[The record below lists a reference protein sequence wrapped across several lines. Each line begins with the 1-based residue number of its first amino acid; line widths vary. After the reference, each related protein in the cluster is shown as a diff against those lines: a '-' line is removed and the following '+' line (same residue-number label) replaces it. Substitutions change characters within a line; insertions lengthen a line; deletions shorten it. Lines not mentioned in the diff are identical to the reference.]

1 MGANMR
7 NTIRTSDDDLIVATK
22 VTTDALASATNDL
35 PPSLGSGSGWAGIL
49 KGILAHQPVTN
60 ADHSDDGFFSH
71 SPVIVRIDETRTT
84 IPATSAAN
92 TTENSASGIFNDK
105 FTAGSSIEIQGI
117 TATYG
122 RMVVP
127 LTSRGEAVTLIN
139 ETQND
144 GSTLVTGMAGG
155 REIFRLIFN
164 TDGSYTFSQLGSLD
178 HVKPDE
184 PDDALNLFFSFT
196 VDGKQPDAIMIQ
208 VHDDA
213 PVFHRAD
220 STIIADETSE
230 TVVTGDIPLNF
241 GTDGPAAANN
251 APVTITGFHGEVA
264 GTLFALKSHGVAV
277 TMQTVDGEP
286 GTIEGWADGVH
297 VFTLKTDSYGQDIF
311 TLLAPLDHPD
321 DTNPDDPLRIVFDLV
336 IKDFDSDQSA
346 AQTSVT
352 IRDDGPAINEAVSYD
367 SGIYEQD
374 GIAQHQPV
382 TGEFIHQ
389 FGFDGQANGRE
400 GIVIT
405 NAQILWGENQQAA
418 LTAGGI
424 EITFVRDVSDGNV
437 FHGMAGDKEIF
448 TLTFNSQDQ
457 SFTYT
462 QLSGIDHPDANASA
476 ETIDLRFDIDL
487 IDADGDKVSSSLTIA
502 DIHDSAPVAMHDT
515 DLVYEG
521 GTTTGNLVTGIDP
534 DNSSKLTG
542 DLSRDSMGSD
552 AVVMRSVTHSG
563 VTYTLSADQTEVT
576 ASDGGQ
582 SILGFDPET
591 GVLTLSSGLGGVF
604 SIDMSGSDVG
614 AYSYEAPDEISTD
627 NSVQIDLDYPMPEGG
642 YLLNFGGRIAES
654 VQLYYQGT
662 PTGTPDITTYRF
674 GHIVDDLLSGT
685 NPLLITT
692 TDSAGSG
699 DAYQVGDL
707 SFQLTDQSFYG
718 LSNGGYTWTGQY
730 AESWNKSFSFG
741 DITGEVYTIGDYTID
756 LGPFGSIYVPPVTI
770 DTRFGF
776 EGTLGSSGKVGVEF
790 GFDYNDYAYDADF
803 TMTANI
809 TPPSTVEDTGY
820 YAFNGSS
827 LINTQ
832 AVSLDSASWEAWMK
846 LLLDVDV
853 FGSYEARIPY
863 YGISDSFNWSV
874 VDWSPTL
881 VSVGMDDTSFLHAS
895 LFGYEILSGLGDP
908 DGGSGLLPDQ
918 GTYQISYDPD
928 NLTSIERIELD
939 LPEAF
944 SSGTDA
950 VIGGIPVKM
959 FPDLGVLSIY
969 NLSDLMQEQTST
981 ESNGVITVSGDV
993 NVLGLAA
1000 DLDALIA
1007 ASVGMYS
1014 GFFGGS
1020 IGFGPLKLDY
1030 DLIDVDLGPVFGI
1043 QQELQLTPELLVD
1056 LNFSQEVWV
1065 EGYNEPLRSLEC
1077 VSWTNLPGIKPVGED
1092 PVTVTPTFYLGGMAT
1107 ATSNALLSLNISIDV
1122 AEFDLK
1128 IKLAPAIS
1136 IPIVGIGPL
1145 FTLDKQLGEWTL
1157 GEIFGTDYD
1166 LSDEAIYNG
1175 LASFAF
1181 PLAANP
1187 FPSTGMDMINITDDD
1202 AIDHVVVNFAA
1213 DSLSKE
1219 FFSYVLE
1226 DADGDQSGANFAVT
1240 IAAPLPDDISLSSAV
1255 IDENSAIGTVIGAF
1269 TAYSDGTSLNDLYG
1283 NAGQFALINN
1293 PGGLFAINAAGQLVV
1308 NANLDYET
1316 NATPAV
1322 TVQITDRDG
1331 QTYDETFTI
1340 TVNDV
1345 NDLPVLPDASFS
1357 VDENAAGTIL
1367 LGSITATDQDGDHVS
1382 LSLTTGGDIFSL
1394 SDDGQLSLTT
1404 TTGFDYETQSSYQ
1417 ITVAAEDEHGG
1428 VSSRDYTINIL
1439 DMNEPPTA
1447 LTLSNNVIFENIPPI
1462 SEIVG
1467 TLSVTDPDAN
1477 ETFTYQVSNDKFEI
1491 SGNQLRVKEGAIFT
1505 AGTDETINITVTDH
1519 AGLSFSQTFTIVVNN
1534 ANDQPTEIKLE
1545 GSSIDENSAAN
1556 TLIGTL
1562 SIVDPDQDIGSFTL
1576 LNAANLPFVLVGNE
1590 LRVASGADLNYEKLS
1605 TYPIT
1610 VLATDVGGYEIS
1622 QNFTISVNDRN
1633 DAPATAPDIVLT
1645 TQDSGT
1651 LLIPEQALLYND
1663 TDEDNDI
1670 LTILPAS
1677 VSENV
1682 TFNTDTSTL
1691 AVALGDD
1698 FAETPTELTFS
1709 VSDGIIAADSWARI
1723 EQVAVTG
1730 EHPLIQGTTQSE
1742 VLIGT
1747 SADEQLMGNGG
1758 NDVLIGA
1765 GGDDALDAGAG
1776 NDLLLISDTDF
1787 ASANGGEGLDT
1798 LGLLSSGMTID
1809 LTALDS
1815 LSNIEAIDMN
1825 GAGDNTLVVNPT
1837 TVLDLSDLL
1846 TTGSQSESIHWLIVN
1861 GDAYAEENGISS
1873 GDTVQLL
1880 SDDWSQTAD
1889 TAVNGI
1895 NYEVYVATIDATTS
1909 VGVMIEEDLR
1919 LQQTA

>member
-264 GTLFALKSHGVAV
+264 GILFALKSHGVAV

-336 IKDFDSDQSA
+336 IKDFDGDQSA
-346 AQTSVT
+346 AQTSVE
-352 IRDDGPAINEAVSYD
+352 IRDDGPTINEAVSYD

-462 QLSGIDHPDANASA
+462 QLSGIDHPDANASS
-476 ETIDLRFDIDL
+476 EMVDLRFDIDL

-552 AVVMRSVTHSG
+552 TVVMRSVTHAG
-563 VTYTLSADQTEVT
+563 VTYTLSAVQTEVA

-582 SILGFDPET
+582 SILGFDRET

-627 NSVQIDLDYPMPEGG
+627 NSVQIDLNYPMPEGG

-674 GHIVDDLLSGT
+674 GNEVGYS
-685 NPLLITT
+685 
-692 TDSAGSG
+692 TDSLRITAPDDGSANNIYKIG
-699 DAYQVGDL
+699 NL
-707 SFQLTDQSFYG
+707 NFELMDQSFYG
-718 LSNGGYTWTGQY
+718 LSNGGYTWEKPYIYSLDHDVSFNSLTG
-730 AESWNKSFSFG
+730 S
-741 DITGEVYTIGDYTID
+741 TYTIGGYTIN
-756 LGPFGSIYVPPVTI
+756 LGVGSIYVPEETI
-770 DTRFGF
+770 DTRFGLTGTF
-776 EGTLGSSGKVGVEF
+776 SSTGEVGFTLGFEYD
-790 GFDYNDYAYDADF
+790 DYTYDADLNLS
-803 TMTANI
+803 ASL
-809 TPPSTVEDTGY
+809 TPPSSSNKNGY
-820 YAFNGSS
+820 YDFLSS
-827 LINTQ
+827 TAIDSQ
-832 AVSLDSASWEAWMK
+832 DIVFGSASWEAWVDLSLK
-846 LLLDVDV
+846 LGVD
-853 FGSYEARIPY
+853 GSYQAYIPY
-863 YGISDSFNWSV
+863 YS
-874 VDWSPTL
+874 L
-881 VSVGMDDTSFLHAS
+881 DTSFDWNIVDWAPTLISFGMNEEDFFHAS
-895 LFGYEILSGLGDP
+895 MLGIDILNGLGDIN
-908 DGGSGLLPDQ
+908 GGESIIPSTGCL
-918 GTYQISYDPD
+918 ISYDPD
-928 NLTSIERIELD
+928 NLTSIDSIVID
-939 LPEAF
+939 LPGALSDGVDEI
-944 SSGTDA
+944 
-950 VIGGIPVKM
+950 IGGYDINMV
-959 FPDLGVLSIY
+959 PDLGAITIY
-969 NLSDLMQEQTST
+969 NFMDLLQSQDSTTSDGIITAAADVSVIGLS
-981 ESNGVITVSGDV
+981 
-993 NVLGLAA
+993 A

-1007 ASVGMYS
+1007 ASLGLNLVAT
-1014 GFFGGS
+1014 GGS
-1020 IGFGPLKLDY
+1020 ISFGPLGLDY
-1030 DLIDVDLGPVFGI
+1030 DLIDIDLGPVFGM
-1043 QQELQLTPELLVD
+1043 QQELQITPELMVD
-1056 LNFSQEVWV
+1056 LLFSQPVWV
-1065 EGYNEPLRSLEC
+1065 EGHTDPVRNLDG
-1077 VSWTNLPGIKPVGED
+1077 VSWTDLPGIKPVGDD
-1092 PVTVTPTFYLGGMAT
+1092 PVTVTPIFYLGGEVT
-1107 ATSNALLSLNISIDV
+1107 AQANALMSLVLSINGMKFNLDVDV
-1122 AEFDLK
+1122 A
-1128 IKLAPAIS
+1128 PTIS
-1136 IPIVGIGPL
+1136 IPLAGVGPVFSYTDSL
-1145 FTLDKQLGEWTL
+1145 AKWTL

-1166 LSDEAIYNG
+1166 LSDETIYNE

-1187 FPSTGMDMINITDDD
+1187 FPSAGMDMISISDDD
-1202 AIDHVVVNFAA
+1202 VIDHVVVNFAA
-1213 DSLSKE
+1213 DSISKE

-1226 DADGDQSGANFAVT
+1226 DADGDQSSANFAIT
-1240 IAAPLPDDISLSSAV
+1240 ITAPLPDDISLSSAV
-1255 IDENSAIGTVIGAF
+1255 IGENSTIGTVIGSF
-1269 TAYSDGTSLNDLYG
+1269 TAHSDGTSLNDLYG
-1283 NAGQFALINN
+1283 NAGQFSLINN
-1293 PGGLFAINAAGQLVV
+1293 PDGLFAINAAGQLVV

-1316 NATPAV
+1316 NATPSV

-1331 QTYDETFTI
+1331 QTYNETFTI
-1340 TVNDV
+1340 NVNDV
-1345 NDLPVLPDASFS
+1345 NDTPSLANASFS
-1357 VDENAAGTIL
+1357 VNENQTGTIQ
-1367 LGSITATDQDGDHVS
+1367 LGRITATDQDGDT
-1382 LSLTTGGDIFSL
+1382 LSLALTKGGDIFSL

-1404 TTGFDYETQSSYQ
+1404 ATGLDYETKNSYQ
-1417 ITVAAEDEHGG
+1417 ITVAAQDEHGS
-1428 VSSRDYTINIL
+1428 VSSHDYTINIL

-1447 LTLSNNVIFENIPPI
+1447 LTLSNNVIYENIPLVNRV
-1462 SEIVG
+1462 VG

-1477 ETFTYQVSNDKFEI
+1477 NQFTYQVSNDKFEI
-1491 SGNQLRVKEGAIFT
+1491 INGQLCVKEAATFT
-1505 AGTDETINITVTDH
+1505 TGMDELVNITVTD
-1519 AGLSFSQTFTIVVNN
+1519 
-1534 ANDQPTEIKLE
+1534 
-1545 GSSIDENSAAN
+1545 
-1556 TLIGTL
+1556 
-1562 SIVDPDQDIGSFTL
+1562 
-1576 LNAANLPFVLVGNE
+1576 
-1590 LRVASGADLNYEKLS
+1590 ADYM
-1605 TYPIT
+1605 
-1610 VLATDVGGYEIS
+1610 IS
-1622 QNFTISVNDRN
+1622 QDFAISINYLNR
-1633 DAPATAPDIVLT
+1633 APVPAPDHVLT
-1645 TQDSGT
+1645 TQESGT

-1663 TDEDNDI
+1663 IDEDNDGLSI
-1670 LTILPAS
+1670 LAS
-1677 VSENV
+1677 SISQDHVS
-1682 TFNTDTSTL
+1682 FNTDTLTV
-1691 AVALGDD
+1691 AVILGEPFTD
-1698 FAETPTELTFS
+1698 TPTEFTFA
-1709 VSDGIIAADSWARI
+1709 VTDGIASANTLAWI
-1723 EQVAVTG
+1723 ENVAPTG
-1730 EHPLIQGTTQSE
+1730 EGLTLIQGTDSSE
-1742 VLIGT
+1742 VIIGT
-1747 SADEQLMGNGG
+1747 SADEQLMGGG
-1758 NDVLIGA
+1758 GRDVLIGA
-1765 GGDDALDAGAG
+1765 SGADVLDAGAG

-1787 ASANGGEGLDT
+1787 TSANGGGSNNDNIELDT
-1798 LGLLSSGMTID
+1798 LGLLSDGMSID

-1815 LSNIEAIDMN
+1815 LSHIEAIDMR
-1825 GAGDNTLVVNPT
+1825 GAGDNVLILSPT
-1837 TVLDLSDLL
+1837 SVLELSDLL
-1846 TTGSQSESIHWLIVN
+1846 TVSENPELPPGDNSESTSWLIIN
-1861 GDAYAEENGISS
+1861 GDTFTNTNGTLS
-1873 GDTVQLL
+1873 GDTVHL
-1880 SDDWSQTAD
+1880 SGDWSSGANTEING
-1889 TAVNGI
+1889 VNYATYIASIDPHTSAGI
-1895 NYEVYVATIDATTS
+1895 IV
-1909 VGVMIEEDLR
+1909 EDDLK
-1919 LQQTA
+1919 LQLIA

>member
-71 SPVIVRIDETRTT
+71 SPVIPRIDETGTT
-84 IPATSAAN
+84 SPVALVTSPAD
-92 TTENSASGIFNDK
+92 NSVSGIFNDK
-105 FTAGSSIEIQGI
+105 FSAGSSIEIQGI

-251 APVTITGFHGEVA
+251 APVTITAFHGEVN
-264 GTLFALKSHGVAV
+264 GEPYALTSHGVTV
-277 TMQTVDGEP
+277 TMHEVAGEP
-286 GTIEGWADGVH
+286 GTIQGWANDVH
-297 VFTLKTDSYGQDIF
+297 VFTLKTDSYGQDTF
-311 TLLAPLDHPD
+311 SLFAPLDHPD
-321 DTNPDDPLRIVFDLV
+321 ATNPDDPLRIVFDLV
-336 IKDFDSDQSA
+336 IKDFDGDKA
-346 AQTSVT
+346 TAQTSVL
-352 IRDDGPAINEAVSYD
+352 IRDDGPTINGAVSYD

-418 LTAGGI
+418 LTASGVA
-424 EITFVRDVSDGNV
+424 ITFVRDAADGNV

-462 QLSGIDHPDANASA
+462 QLSGIDHPDANASS
-476 ETIDLRFDIDL
+476 EMVDLRFDIDL

-552 AVVMRSVTHSG
+552 TVVMRSVTHAG
-563 VTYTLSADQTEVT
+563 VTYTLSADQTEVA

-582 SILGFDPET
+582 SILGFDRET

-1357 VDENAAGTIL
+1357 VNENQTGTIQ
-1367 LGSITATDQDGDHVS
+1367 LGRITATDQDGDT
-1382 LSLTTGGDIFSL
+1382 LSLALTKGGDIFSL
-1394 SDDGQLSLTT
+1394 RDDGQLSLTT
-1404 TTGFDYETQSSYQ
+1404 ATGLDYETKNSYQ
-1417 ITVAAEDEHGG
+1417 ITVAAQDEHGS
-1428 VSSRDYTINIL
+1428 VSSHDYTINIL

-1447 LTLSNNVIFENIPPI
+1447 LTLSNNVIYENIPLVNRV
-1462 SEIVG
+1462 VG

-1477 ETFTYQVSNDKFEI
+1477 NQFTYQVSNDKFEI
-1491 SGNQLRVKEGAIFT
+1491 INGQLCVKEAATFT
-1505 AGTDETINITVTDH
+1505 TGMDELVNITVTD
-1519 AGLSFSQTFTIVVNN
+1519 
-1534 ANDQPTEIKLE
+1534 
-1545 GSSIDENSAAN
+1545 
-1556 TLIGTL
+1556 
-1562 SIVDPDQDIGSFTL
+1562 
-1576 LNAANLPFVLVGNE
+1576 
-1590 LRVASGADLNYEKLS
+1590 ADYM
-1605 TYPIT
+1605 
-1610 VLATDVGGYEIS
+1610 IS
-1622 QNFTISVNDRN
+1622 QDFAISINYLNR
-1633 DAPATAPDIVLT
+1633 APVPAPDHVLT
-1645 TQDSGT
+1645 TQESGT

-1663 TDEDNDI
+1663 IDEDNDGLSI
-1670 LTILPAS
+1670 LAS
-1677 VSENV
+1677 SISQDHVS
-1682 TFNTDTSTL
+1682 FNTDTLTV
-1691 AVALGDD
+1691 AVILGEPFTD
-1698 FAETPTELTFS
+1698 TPTEFTFA
-1709 VSDGIIAADSWARI
+1709 VTDGIASANTLAWI
-1723 EQVAVTG
+1723 ENVAPTG
-1730 EHPLIQGTTQSE
+1730 EGLTLIQGTDSSE
-1742 VLIGT
+1742 VIIGT
-1747 SADEQLMGNGG
+1747 SADEQLMGGG
-1758 NDVLIGA
+1758 GRDVLIGA
-1765 GGDDALDAGAG
+1765 GGADVLDAGAG

-1787 ASANGGEGLDT
+1787 TSANGGESNNDNIELDT
-1798 LGLLSSGMTID
+1798 LGLLSDGMSID

-1815 LSNIEAIDMN
+1815 LSHIEAIDMR
-1825 GAGDNTLVVNPT
+1825 GAGDNVLILSPT
-1837 TVLDLSDLL
+1837 SVLELSDLL
-1846 TTGSQSESIHWLIVN
+1846 TVSENPELPPGDNSESTSWLIIN
-1861 GDAYAEENGISS
+1861 GDTFTNTNGTLS
-1873 GDTVQLL
+1873 GDTVHL
-1880 SDDWSQTAD
+1880 SGDWSSGAN
-1889 TAVNGI
+1889 AEINGVNYATYIASIDPHTSAGI
-1895 NYEVYVATIDATTS
+1895 IV
-1909 VGVMIEEDLR
+1909 EDDLK
-1919 LQQTA
+1919 LQLIA